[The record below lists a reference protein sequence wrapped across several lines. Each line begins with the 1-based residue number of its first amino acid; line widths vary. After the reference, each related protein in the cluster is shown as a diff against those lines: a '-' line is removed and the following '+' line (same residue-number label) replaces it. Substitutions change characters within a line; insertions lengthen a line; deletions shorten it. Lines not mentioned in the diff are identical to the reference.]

1 LRECKTPSAIERTVW
16 LTNYT
21 DRVTLP
27 VYLNYLF
34 NRLLASGYEFRF
46 MDDADIQSFIKE
58 ECSAENY
65 QAYLC
70 LNDGAARADF
80 WRTLVL
86 CKYGGVY
93 MDIDSHLVW
102 PLARILQPNDDELYV
117 QTKEKSFSN
126 YFMASK
132 ANHPHMEK
140 IIATIRRNIQNQLK
154 TNVWGLTGPGPL
166 IEALSGTIVNHR
178 PASFTCI
185 QGSLTNEYF
194 QYLDKPNGKW
204 THTKEEDIFNRA
216 QIKDDAA

>member
-1 LRECKTPSAIERTVW
+1 
-16 LTNYT
+16 
-21 DRVTLP
+21 
-27 VYLNYLF
+27 
-34 NRLLASGYEFRF
+34 
-46 MDDADIQSFIKE
+46 
-58 ECSAENY
+58 
-65 QAYLC
+65 
-70 LNDGAARADF
+70 
-80 WRTLVL
+80 
-86 CKYGGVY
+86 
-93 MDIDSHLVW
+93 
-102 PLARILQPNDDELYV
+102 V